1 MPTVNLFGP
10 VDRILG
16 GELGIG
22 EEVLLIE
29 GLILGLVV
37 LNLVT
42 RHLAHR
48 RHKRQADEGAA
59 AVSRHPLHE
68 VINVALVLATL
79 YYTTLAH
86 HAGVV
91 MTMFVLG
98 LFITDAFEFEA
109 RKVEA
114 RREIPLDRPNGAIV
128 ASSLV
133 LLYAAYQVFFFAIKG
148 GLATVV

>member
-10 VDRILG
+10 VDTVLG

-22 EEVLLIE
+22 EVLVIE
-29 GLILGLVV
+29 AVILGLVV
-37 LNLVT
+37 VNLIT

-48 RHKRQADEGAA
+48 RHLSQAEDGAE
-59 AVSRHPLHE
+59 AVTRSPLHE
-68 VINVALVLATL
+68 GVNVALVLATL
-79 YYTTLAH
+79 YYTTLAQ

-98 LFITDAFEFEA
+98 LFITDVFEFEA

-114 RREIPLDRPNGAIV
+114 RREIPLDRPKGAIV
-128 ASSLV
+128 ASSFV

-148 GLATVV
+148 GLSSVI

>member
-10 VDRILG
+10 VDTVLG

-22 EEVLLIE
+22 EVLVIE
-29 GLILGLVV
+29 AVILGLVV
-37 LNLVT
+37 VNLIT

-48 RHKRQADEGAA
+48 RHRSQAEEGAE
-59 AVSRHPLHE
+59 AVSRFPLHE
-68 VINVALVLATL
+68 GVNVALVLATL

-98 LFITDAFEFEA
+98 LFITDLFEFEA

-114 RREIPLDRPNGAIV
+114 RREVPLDRPKGAIV
-128 ASSLV
+128 ASSFV

-148 GLATVV
+148 GLSSVI